1 MKIWNIQPQKELGTS
16 PYLWFKS
23 TWIIIRWPYK
33 KVVEIWDLPHAS
45 EQGKQKQK
53 RTREKE
59 NKRLSIKKQRTKRS
73 GLKNCQSCV
82 CSATHIVV
90 ISYHKIPTASTNFIS
105 SWQWVE
111 VIMVWNSS
119 HAYIQCPLQTVG
131 RGHSGLKTKEQLH
144 WSSITFHN
152 MHGTDQQT

>member
-1 MKIWNIQPQKELGTS
+1 MKIWNIQPQKELRIS

-59 NKRLSIKKQRTKRS
+59 NNRLSIKQTKN
-73 GLKNCQSCV
+73 KEEWFEKMPVV
-82 CSATHIVV
+82 CMFSNTYC
-90 ISYHKIPTASTNFIS
+90 SD
-105 SWQWVE
+105 
-111 VIMVWNSS
+111 
-119 HAYIQCPLQTVG
+119 
-131 RGHSGLKTKEQLH
+131 QLP
-144 WSSITFHN
+144 
-152 MHGTDQQT
+152 